1 MGKYKVNI
9 VLTDEREIN
18 AVVSA
23 ENQAEALKR
32 LINAEKFQEFINE
45 SGSGEEVDVQRLSVE
60 PVEDVPINPDRY
72 DLRPSEEKDGWWVVT
87 DKENLFLVRFEAHR
101 YNETAQILPIEEFPL
116 DAQKVP
122 TMLRE
127 VAEWLMMYH
136 KTLLT

>member
-1 MGKYKVNI
+1 MNI

-23 ENQAEALKR
+23 ENQEEALKR

-45 SGSGEEVDVQRLSVE
+45 SGSGEAVDVQRVSVE
-60 PVEDVPINPDRY
+60 PVEDVPIDPDRY
-72 DLRPSEEKDGWWVVT
+72 DLRPSENDGWWVAT
-87 DKENLFLVRFEAHR
+87 DKENLFIVRFEAHR

-116 DAQKVP
+116 DAQKVA

>member
-45 SGSGEEVDVQRLSVE
+45 SGSGEAVDVKHVNIE

-72 DLRPSEEKDGWWVVT
+72 DLRPSEEKNGWWVVT
-87 DKENLFLVRFEAHR
+87 DKENLFLVRFETHR

-116 DAQKVP
+116 DAQKVA

-127 VAEWLMMYH
+127 VAEWLMTYH
-136 KTLLT
+136 KNLLT